1 MKLAIAVLLALAACG
16 DDDDDVGPGADAG
29 DDPGDGGR
37 DGGEARDASNP
48 GDDAGRDA
56 GDDGGPPA
64 EARTMWITVGS
75 QDRLAVVELGA
86 DGQLTERS
94 ADSLDLPGSPGAMAF
109 ARATRRL
116 YVGLD
121 GDAIATIELDGDG
134 RPSLVGVTEGVGS
147 AVYLAVAHGETVLVT
162 GDFGADDLSTFDVSG
177 PPPHAETDRVA
188 TAEEPHQTLVGPT
201 GDRVYI
207 PHRSAD
213 VVRWFGL
220 NPGGGLSFED
230 EVAADPG
237 DGPRHIVFSP
247 DGAYAWLVNEFSD
260 SVSSHRVADNGALER
275 FDVASTLPDGVD
287 GSDNACADIHVTP
300 DGRFVYASNR
310 GHDSIA
316 RFTVQ
321 ADGSLTFEGTTPT
334 ETRPREFDP
343 SPDGRFLVV
352 AGQDSGFAASYAI
365 DGGGGGGG
373 DLTQVDRLDLGAD
386 LRWIA
391 IE

>member
-1 MKLAIAVLLALAACG
+1 VNLAIAVLLALSGCG

-29 DDPGDGGR
+29 DDPRDGGGDGGE
-37 DGGEARDASNP
+37 GRDASHP

-56 GDDGGPPA
+56 GDDGGQPGRV
-64 EARTMWITVGS
+64 RTLWITVGG
-75 QDRLAVVELGA
+75 QDRLAVAELGE
-86 DGQLTERS
+86 DGQLAERPE
-94 ADSLDLPGSPGAMAF
+94 DSLDLPGSPAAMAF

-121 GDAIATIELDGDG
+121 GDAIATIDLDGEG
-134 RPSLVGVTEGVGS
+134 RPSLAGVTQGVGS
-147 AVYLAVAHGETVLVT
+147 AVYLAVAHGESVLVT

-177 PPPHAETDRVA
+177 DPPHAETDR
-188 TAEEPHQTLVGPT
+188 TSTSNEPHQTLLGPT
-201 GDRVYI
+201 GDRVYV
-207 PHRSAD
+207 PHRTAD

-220 NPGGGLSFED
+220 DAGGGLSFED
-230 EVAADPG
+230 EVDADPG
-237 DGPRHIVFSP
+237 DGPRHLVFSP
-247 DGAYAWLVNEFSD
+247 DGAYAWLVHEFSD
-260 SVSSHRVADNGALER
+260 SVSSHRVGDDGALER
-275 FDVASTLPDGVD
+275 FDVAPTLPDGVD
-287 GSDNACADIHVTP
+287 GSDNSCADIHVTP
-300 DGRFVYASNR
+300 DGRHVYASNR

-321 ADGSLTFEGTTPT
+321 GDGSLAFDGTTST
-334 ETRPREFDP
+334 EARPREFDP

-365 DGGGGGGG
+365 ESDG
-373 DLTQVDRLDLGAD
+373 DLAPVDRLELGAD